1 MRALASSAA
10 GRPLRL
16 VSFPSR
22 ASVDATPLQLG
33 LAALAATAGAAV
45 NAIAGGGTLI
55 TFPTLIA
62 IGIPPIV
69 ANATSSV
76 ALWPGTVGSMWGYRR
91 ELVGARAWAIRFA
104 IPSLLGGI
112 VGALLLLRTSS
123 ERFSAIVPFLVLGAT
138 VLFMGQGPLG
148 AYLRRRQAIAREAL
162 AGAGRSGGT
171 VDKTV
176 PLEPARGVPPV
187 GSRQNAGRPDAHT
200 AEAQH
205 PAGAMPATAGQGVVA
220 LDPATSRPEQ
230 LAAPPVAFLVYQF
243 LVSIYGGYFGAG
255 MGILMLAALG
265 FMGLVNIHQ
274 MNGLKNWGGTCINL
288 VAVTIF
294 AVSGIVNWP
303 IALVMAIGA
312 AIGGYAGSGLAQ
324 RVEQRTVRRAI
335 IGIGLASGV
344 WLLVQRV

>member
-1 MRALASSAA
+1 MN
-10 GRPLRL
+10 
-16 VSFPSR
+16 
-22 ASVDATPLQLG
+22 ATPLQLV
-33 LAALAATAGAAV
+33 LAALAAAAGAAV

-62 IGIPPIV
+62 IGIPPII

-91 ELVGARAWAIRFA
+91 ELAGARAWAVRFA

-123 ERFSAIVPFLVLGAT
+123 EAFSAIVPFLVLGAT
-138 VLFMGQGPLG
+138 VLFIAQGPLG
-148 AYLRRRQAIAREAL
+148 AAIKRRQAARAPIV
-162 AGAGRSGGT
+162 S
-171 VDKTV
+171 
-176 PLEPARGVPPV
+176 
-187 GSRQNAGRPDAHT
+187 
-200 AEAQH
+200 
-205 PAGAMPATAGQGVVA
+205 ATAGGAEPAGGVMVLAPPAVVTPKAASAVKPA
-220 LDPATSRPEQ
+220 LAT
-230 LAAPPVAFLVYQF
+230 PPVAFLVYQF
-243 LVSIYGGYFGAG
+243 LVSVYGGYFGAG

-303 IALVMAIGA
+303 VALVMAIGA
-312 AIGGYAGSGLAQ
+312 TIGGYAGSGLAQ
-324 RVEQRTVRRAI
+324 RVEQRTVRRLI
-335 IGIGLASGV
+335 IAIGLASGI
-344 WLLVQRV
+344 WLLIQQV

>member
-1 MRALASSAA
+1 M
-10 GRPLRL
+10 
-16 VSFPSR
+16 
-22 ASVDATPLQLG
+22 DATPLQLA
-33 LAALAATAGAAV
+33 LAALAAAAGASV

-55 TFPTLIA
+55 TFPTLVA

-91 ELVGARAWAIRFA
+91 ELAGARSWAVRFA

-123 ERFSAIVPFLVLGAT
+123 EQFSAIVPFLVLGAT
-138 VLFMGQGPLG
+138 GLFMAQGPLG
-148 AYLRRRQAIAREAL
+148 AWLRRRQAAAREQA
-162 AGAGRSGGT
+162 
-171 VDKTV
+171 V
-176 PLEPARGVPPV
+176 PIGE
-187 GSRQNAGRPDAHT
+187 
-200 AEAQH
+200 
-205 PAGAMPATAGQGVVA
+205 ATAAERLADPPPLPQPGQPRQPEVVVA
-220 LDPATSRPEQ
+220 LDPATSRPTA
-230 LAAPPVAFLVYQF
+230 LAAPPIAFLAYQF
-243 LVSIYGGYFGAG
+243 LVSVYGGYFGAG

-294 AVSGIVNWP
+294 AVSGIVSWP
-303 IALVMAIGA
+303 IALVMAVGA
-312 AIGGYAGSGLAQ
+312 TIGGYAGSGLAQ
-324 RVEQRTVRRAI
+324 RVAQRTVRRAI

-344 WLLVQRV
+344 WLLVQQL